1 VYAFIV
7 NRRILTE
14 GLNVIFHQKW
24 RESHVT
30 LFLDGTLLRHWLP
43 DWVNGGQIRF
53 YLRIYCYNKCV
64 HLKSIKIYGICLWI
78 NRNLL
83 HHFSFYLYSAQT
95 SNVATWSGLNFKTNV
110 EVVLFK
116 SENLIKTKWWLSV
129 TSIACG
135 NHLGSLS
142 YRQLVSMSCGMQL
155 CHLVLHPPWSIDH
168 LPNIEIHCLSE
179 HIGGIS

>member
-1 VYAFIV
+1 MCSERQWISMF
-7 NRRILTE
+7 
-14 GLNVIFHQKW
+14 GKW
-24 RESHVT
+24 SI
-30 LFLDGTLLRHWLP
+30 DQ
-43 DWVNGGQIRF
+43 GGCRTKWHNCIPQDIDTSCR
-53 YLRIYCYNKCV
+53 L
-64 HLKSIKIYGICLWI
+64 CLWI

-116 SENLIKTKWWLSV
+116 SENVIKTIWWLSV
-129 TSIACG
+129 TSIAWG

-155 CHLVLHPPWSIDH
+155 CHLVLHPPWSIYH

-179 HIGGIS
+179 NIGGVS

>member
-1 VYAFIV
+1 MSV
-7 NRRILTE
+7 
-14 GLNVIFHQKW
+14 
-24 RESHVT
+24 
-30 LFLDGTLLRHWLP
+30 
-43 DWVNGGQIRF
+43 
-53 YLRIYCYNKCV
+53 YNKNV

-95 SNVATWSGLNFKTNV
+95 SNVTTWSRLNFKTNV

-116 SENLIKTKWWLSV
+116 SEHLIKTIWWLSV
-129 TSIACG
+129 TSIAWG

-142 YRQLVSMSCGMQL
+142 YRQLVSMSYGMQL

-179 HIGGIS
+179 HIGGVPP